1 MHEQVKK
8 EKTRTDLDVAQQKE
22 IAARAADKMAQ
33 LIQRRNRRSMNA
45 IKRHPNGRQEI
56 IIHQVLT
63 PEQEQY
69 QFPPRSTF
77 LRKLAT
83 SEKQRPPP
91 AEKQRPEPND
101 LTAYFS
107 KATTNK
113 DRVVSDWMSE
123 VERHSST
130 KPKSTKTTLKNPSGT
145 SGSNKI
151 QFKSDAGKRWAN
163 RIQNTSLQPPGESS
177 KKHYVPRRL
186 LHKQKEPVAETISR
200 IQTMWKAY
208 QQHPQQAIESRIGMT
223 AMAATGERTPMASMV
238 HLLHMSHEFLKIQ
251 QQRSADR
258 QAQLKSLLKQER
270 HKRELA
276 EASVQQLINHPTSS
290 TRPSL
295 ASSQPSPS
303 IPRTTKD
310 RLGRR

>member
-8 EKTRTDLDVAQQKE
+8 EKTRTDLDEAQRKR
-22 IAARAADKMAQ
+22 IADNRAQ
-33 LIQRRNRRSMNA
+33 VIQRRNRSSVRWGKNA
-45 IKRHPNGRQEI
+45 IIKKYPDGRQEI
-56 IIHQVLT
+56 IIPQVLT
-63 PEQEQY
+63 PEQEHY
-69 QFPPRSTF
+69 QFPPRSPF
-77 LRKLAT
+77 LKRLAT
-83 SEKQRPPP
+83 SEKQRPSV
-91 AEKQRPEPND
+91 EKQPAEPND
-101 LTAYFS
+101 IAAYFS
-107 KATTNK
+107 EVTNR
-113 DRVVSDWMSE
+113 DRVVSDWVSE

-130 KPKSTKTTLKNPSGT
+130 KPKSTKTTLKNPTGT

-208 QQHPQQAIESRIGMT
+208 QQHPQQAIESKIAMT

-238 HLLHMSHEFLKIQ
+238 HLLHVSHEFLKIQ

-258 QAQLKSLLKQER
+258 QAQLQSLLNQER
-270 HKRELA
+270 RQRELA
-276 EASVQQLINHPTSS
+276 EASVQQLINHPS
-290 TRPSL
+290 TRRSL
-295 ASSQPSPS
+295 ASSQPSPT
-303 IPRTTKD
+303 IPRTTRD

>member
-8 EKTRTDLDVAQQKE
+8 EKTRTDLDEAQRKR
-22 IAARAADKMAQ
+22 IADNRAQ
-33 LIQRRNRRSMNA
+33 VIQRRNRSSVRWGKNA
-45 IKRHPNGRQEI
+45 IIKKYPDGRQEI
-56 IIHQVLT
+56 IIPQVLT
-63 PEQEQY
+63 PEQEHY
-69 QFPPRSTF
+69 QFPPRSPF
-77 LRKLAT
+77 LKRLAT
-83 SEKQRPPP
+83 SEKQRPSV
-91 AEKQRPEPND
+91 EKQPAEPND
-101 LTAYFS
+101 IAVYFS
-107 KATTNK
+107 EVTNK
-113 DRVVSDWMSE
+113 DRVVSDWVSE

-130 KPKSTKTTLKNPSGT
+130 KPKSTKTTLKNPTGT

-208 QQHPQQAIESRIGMT
+208 QQHPQQAIESKIAMT

-238 HLLHMSHEFLKIQ
+238 HLLHVSHEFLKIQ

-258 QAQLKSLLKQER
+258 QAQLQSLLKQER
-270 HKRELA
+270 HQRELA
-276 EASVQQLINHPTSS
+276 EASVQQLINHPS
-290 TRPSL
+290 TRRSL
-295 ASSQPSPS
+295 ASTQPSPT
-303 IPRTTKD
+303 IPRTTRD

>member
-1 MHEQVKK
+1 LK
-8 EKTRTDLDVAQQKE
+8 
-22 IAARAADKMAQ
+22 
-33 LIQRRNRRSMNA
+33 
-45 IKRHPNGRQEI
+45 
-56 IIHQVLT
+56 
-63 PEQEQY
+63 
-69 QFPPRSTF
+69 
-77 LRKLAT
+77 KLAAF
-83 SEKQRPPP
+83 EKQQPSV
-91 AEKQRPEPND
+91 EKQRPEPND
-101 LTAYFS
+101 IAAYFS
-107 KATTNK
+107 EVTTNK

-186 LHKQKEPVAETISR
+186 LHKQNEPVAETISR

-208 QQHPQQAIESRIGMT
+208 QQHPQQAIESKIGMT
-223 AMAATGERTPMASMV
+223 AMATTGERTPMAGMM
-238 HLLHMSHEFLKIQ
+238 HLLHMLHESLKIQ
-251 QQRSADR
+251 QQRSFDR
-258 QAQLKSLLKQER
+258 QALLKSLLEQER

-276 EASVQQLINHPTSS
+276 EASVQQLINNPTPS

-295 ASSQPSPS
+295 ASSQPSPT
-303 IPRTTKD
+303 IPRTTRN